1 MGWVKEPSRGDCGL
15 QTGKKEDYGHLANMD
30 FMLFPFSSA
39 NRNEILNYSATR
51 KRDRGI
57 S

>member
-1 MGWVKEPSRGDCGL
+1 MY
-15 QTGKKEDYGHLANMD
+15 DYEHLANMD
-30 FMLFPFSSA
+30 FVLFPFSSA

-51 KRDRGI
+51 KRGQGI